1 MNILVTGARGF
12 VGRNLV
18 ESLKNIRDNKDRTR
32 PELKIDNIFE
42 YDIGTDSAELERFCK
57 DTDFVF
63 DFAGVNRPKD
73 SSEFVTGNVGFTSE
87 LIGLLEKHNNT
98 CPIVFRHQFRQ
109 LLQGGMQT
117 VNTVNQS
124 LRRKI
129 CSLTMQAERAH
140 AYSYIAFRTFS
151 VSGAALTITAS

>member
-98 CPIVFRHQFRQ
+98 CPVVFSSSVQATLAGRYANSEY
-109 LLQGGMQT
+109 GK
-117 VNTVNQS
+117 S
-124 LRRKI
+124 K
-129 CSLTMQAERAH
+129 LTAENLFLDYAKERAH

>member
-1 MNILVTGARGF
+1 MNILVAGARGF

-98 CPIVFRHQFRQ
+98 CPIVFSSSVQATLAGRFGDSEYGRSKLAGEQ
-109 LLQGGMQT
+109 LLFDYGKETGGEDCGL
-117 VNTVNQS
+117 S
-124 LRRKI
+124 FP
-129 CSLTMQAERAH
+129 E
-140 AYSYIAFRTFS
+140 SY
-151 VSGAALTITAS
+151 GA